1 RRRPRARVRAGGAPD
16 GRTARRARQES
27 PGAPPARAQAPP
39 AAARGHG
46 GLRDARPG
54 RGAHDVRPD
63 RGHAPRRGRAGRDA
77 PRALRG
83 AGDEL
88 RRRLRR
94 REHEPGRHLRPGG
107 RGLQRGPPGRR
118 ADRPLPSGGP
128 GSRGGLPPEPPAGA
142 RAPRGRRPR
151 GRPSRPGGRGG
162 PRGGCHPVLDRRGR
176 ARAVPGEA
184 PERSAGGSAP
194 AGRRGRDRLAPRGLQ
209 GLPERGV
216 MAGGS
221 GPAAARLSRRGGA
234 LGRWGGLSVPALG
247 FVALVYL
254 VPLGS
259 MLVDS
264 VLSPEP
270 GLQNFARLLGSWSY
284 QRVLLQTLWIAL
296 VATVLCL
303 VIGYPVA
310 FAITRA
316 GPVARRGLIIGII
329 SPYLTSVLVRTFA
342 WEVLLGRLGLITR
355 TLRLLGV
362 PTEGIL
368 LTPAAVIVGLVHVL
382 LPLMILPLYSVMQGI
397 DESLPRSARA
407 LGAGPARAFFRVYL
421 PLTLPGV
428 EVGCVLVF
436 VYGVGAFITPQIL
449 GGRSGIML
457 GVVIQVAI
465 DQLAD
470 LGFAAAA
477 ACLLTVIVL
486 TVLVL
491 YRAGMSGSI
500 EWLAVRESIGR
511 VGREPRRRRRSGRT
525 RILVRLG
532 DLAGRGLDATGLS
545 RRPGLLWAFTGAVL
559 AFLVLPQLIA
569 VPISFSSTRTLIFPP
584 RSFSPQWY
592 VNFFSADWL
601 APAITSTVVA
611 TTVAVAATLLGALA
625 GVGVV
630 RGL

>member
-1 RRRPRARVRAGGAPD
+1 M
-16 GRTARRARQES
+16 T
-27 PGAPPARAQAPP
+27 
-39 AAARGHG
+39 
-46 GLRDARPG
+46 
-54 RGAHDVRPD
+54 
-63 RGHAPRRGRAGRDA
+63 RRGSAA
-77 PRALRG
+77 TA
-83 AGDEL
+83 A
-88 RRRLRR
+88 
-94 REHEPGRHLRPGG
+94 
-107 RGLQRGPPGRR
+107 
-118 ADRPLPSGGP
+118 
-128 GSRGGLPPEPPAGA
+128 
-142 RAPRGRRPR
+142 
-151 GRPSRPGGRGG
+151 RPSR
-162 PRGGCHPVLDRRGR
+162 RR
-176 ARAVPGEA
+176 VT
-184 PERSAGGSAP
+184 
-194 AGRRGRDRLAPRGLQ
+194 
-209 GLPERGV
+209 
-216 MAGGS
+216 
-221 GPAAARLSRRGGA
+221 
-234 LGRWGGLSVPALG
+234 LGRWSGLSVPALG

-296 VATVLCL
+296 VATGLCL

-316 GPVARRGLIIGII
+316 GPVARRVLMIGII

-355 TLRLLGV
+355 ALRLLGV
-362 PTEGIL
+362 PTDGIL

-397 DESLPRSARA
+397 DASLPRSARA

-477 ACLLTVIVL
+477 ACLLTAIVL
-486 TVLVL
+486 AVLVL
-491 YRAGMSGSI
+491 YRVGMSGSI

-511 VGREPRRRRRSGRT
+511 AGREPRRRRRSGRA
-525 RILVRLG
+525 RVLARLG

-545 RRPGLLWAFTGAVL
+545 RRPGLLWGFTGGVL

-569 VPISFSSTRTLIFPP
+569 VPISFSSTRTLVFPP
-584 RSFSPQWY
+584 RGFSPQWY

-601 APAITSTVVA
+601 APAVTSTVVA
-611 TTVAVAATLLGALA
+611 TTVAVTATVLGALA

-630 RGL
+630 RGLPPRAGAAATVLLLLPLLIPTVVAAVALYGVFLRLRLTDSRLGLILAHTALAVPFAFAILSGHMRSLDSTFERAAASLGAGRATVLRRIVFPLVRPGVFVALFFTLLFSFDEAVVAIFLSGLHVKTLPRRMFEALLLESDPTVGVVATLSLALSVAVLLGSARIGAPGGPAPRASGPRAPAAPAGGGAPVVSAPRPCEDARDRPASPVATRR